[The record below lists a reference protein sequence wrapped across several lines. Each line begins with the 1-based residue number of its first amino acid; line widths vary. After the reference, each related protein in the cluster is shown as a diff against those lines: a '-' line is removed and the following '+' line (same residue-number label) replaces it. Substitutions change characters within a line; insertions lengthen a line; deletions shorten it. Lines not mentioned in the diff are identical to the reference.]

1 MTEATGIRTEE
12 LGLCTDLYQL
22 TMAESYY
29 AHRQNHTATFSLFIR
44 NYPPNRR
51 YFVAAGLATV
61 LDYLAQVHFPASAC
75 DYLQETGRFSAD
87 FLAYL
92 QDWRFHGEVWAM
104 PDGTV
109 FFVNEPVLEITAP
122 IIEAQL
128 VESFVVNAIHLQS
141 LIATKASRCVH
152 AAQGRSLIDFSLRR
166 THGTDAGM
174 KVARSSYLAGFVST
188 SNVLAGQQY
197 GIPIAGTMAHAY
209 VTCFAE
215 EIDAFRAFA
224 ETYPQQTVLLI
235 DTYDTITGA
244 QRATIV
250 GQEMAQRGEQLLG
263 VRLDSGDMTKLSQ
276 EVRAILDAAGLPEVK
291 IVASGGYDEYAIA
304 QALRDGACI
313 DIFGVGTKMGVAAD
327 APYFDM
333 AYKLVKYDGRPV
345 MKLSPGKVTL
355 VEEKQVWRCTTGGQ
369 DTEDVIGLRHEDL
382 DLPHSQP
389 LLQCVVRDGHL
400 TQPLPSLEVSRT
412 VHAEQLAALSADA
425 RLLEGQGHYPVRL
438 SPGLGTLQQ
447 EIEYTLKQGG
457 QTQ

>member
-75 DYLQETGRFSAD
+75 DYLRETGRFSAD

-128 VESFVVNAIHLQS
+128 VESFVVNTIHLQS

-355 VEEKQVWRCTTGGQ
+355 VEEKQVWRCTTDGQ

-382 DLPHSQP
+382 DLPQSQP

-400 TQPLPSLEVSRT
+400 TQPLPSLEASRT
-412 VHAEQLAALSADA
+412 VHAEQLAALPADT